1 MSVALG
7 KAQSGLFE
15 EAAASLAVMPWRPEL
30 TVEEIP
36 APQRIAPFAA
46 AISAEVTVDDN
57 ELGQGRLVLLHD
69 PAGNP
74 AWDGTFRCVTFAR
87 ARVDPD
93 MVVDPLLAEVG
104 WSWLEDA
111 LGGRGAG
118 YVAPSGTV
126 TAVSSK
132 AFGSMEGDPDRS
144 EVEIRA
150 SWTPLI
156 STGAGIVPHVEAWQD
171 LLCMV
176 AGLPL
181 LPEGVTAIP
190 LHRAARR
197 RR

>member
-1 MSVALG
+1 MALS
-7 KAQSGLFE
+7 KAESGLFE
-15 EAAASLAVMPWRPEL
+15 EAAASLTGMLWRAEL
-30 TVEEIP
+30 AVEEIP
-36 APQRIAPFAA
+36 APQRIAPFSV
-46 AISAEVTVDDN
+46 AISADVESDGVDV
-57 ELGQGRLVLLHD
+57 GQGRLILLHD

-87 ARVDPD
+87 ANVDHA
-93 MVVDPLLAEVG
+93 MVVDPLLADVG

-111 LGGRGAG
+111 LQGRGAR

-132 AFGSMEGDPDRS
+132 AFGSMEGDPDRA

-156 STGAGIVPHVEAWQD
+156 DSGTAIVPHVEAWQD

-176 AGLPL
+176 AGLPV
-181 LPEGVTAIP
+181 LPEGVVPIP
-190 LHRAARR
+190 LHRTPRR

>member
-1 MSVALG
+1 MGTVE
-7 KAQSGLFE
+7 SGLFE
-15 EAAASLAVMPWRPEL
+15 AAAASLTGMLWRPEL
-30 TVEEIP
+30 IVEEIP
-36 APQRIAPFAA
+36 APQRIAPFAV
-46 AISAEVTVDDN
+46 AISAEVEIDDA
-57 ELGQGRLVLLHD
+57 EIGQGRLILLHD

-74 AWDGTFRCVTFAR
+74 AWDGAFRCVTFAR
-87 ARVDPD
+87 ATVDPD
-93 MVVDPLLAEVG
+93 MVVDPLLADVG

-111 LGGRGAG
+111 LGGRGAQ

-132 AFGSMEGDPDRS
+132 AFGSMEGDPDRA

-156 STGAGIVPHVEAWQD
+156 DAGDAIVPHVEAWQD

-181 LPEGVTAIP
+181 LPEGVVPIP
-190 LHRAARR
+190 LHRSTKRR
-197 RR
+197 R

>member
-1 MSVALG
+1 MG
-7 KAQSGLFE
+7 KAESGLFE
-15 EAAASLAVMPWRPEL
+15 AAAASLTGMPWRPEL
-30 TVEEIP
+30 IVEEIP
-36 APQRIAPFAA
+36 APQRIAPFAV
-46 AISAEVTVDDN
+46 AISAEVEVDDT
-57 ELGQGRLVLLHD
+57 EIGQGRLILLHD

-87 ARVDPD
+87 ATVDPD
-93 MVVDPLLAEVG
+93 MVVDPLLADVG

-111 LGGRGAG
+111 LGGRGAD

-132 AFGSMEGDPDRS
+132 AFGSMEGDPDRA

-156 STGAGIVPHVEAWQD
+156 DTGDAIVPHVEAWQD

-181 LPEGVTAIP
+181 LPEGVVPLP
-190 LHRAARR
+190 LHRSTKRR
-197 RR
+197 R